1 MSHWAQVF
9 LFLFSGKNITI
20 KGNLITVMQTKILD
34 GNALAKVYLDQY
46 KNQLQKLNQNSIK
59 PHLSMVLVGDNPA
72 SISYIKKKQES
83 CQKVGLSTE
92 VILLP
97 ETTTQAQLSTVLKK
111 LSENPLV
118 HGILV
123 QLPLPEQ
130 LSVPYMLKFLNP
142 RKDVDGFHAY
152 NTGKLFRSANYEKLA
167 PCTPKGVIR
176 ILEDNQIPV
185 KGQHVVVVGHSDIVG
200 KPLGVMLL
208 NRDATVSIA
217 HKFTQNL
224 GDLTRQADI
233 LVSAVG
239 KKHLITKDMVKPG
252 AVVIDVGFSKEGKK
266 IYGDCDFEG
275 LKGHV
280 SAISPVPGGA
290 GPMTVALLIENTLNA
305 YKWWQK
311 HEFSSKDVLWD

>member
-1 MSHWAQVF
+1 
-9 LFLFSGKNITI
+9 
-20 KGNLITVMQTKILD
+20 MQTQILN
-34 GNALAKVYLDQY
+34 GNALAKSYLEQY
-46 KNQLQKLNQNSIK
+46 ALELSTLNNNSIK
-59 PHLSMVLVGDNPA
+59 PQLTMILVGDNPA
-72 SISYIKKKQES
+72 SLSYIKKKQES
-83 CQKVGLSTE
+83 CQKVGLATE
-92 VILLP
+92 VINLP
-97 ETTTQAQLSTVLKK
+97 TDTTQAQLSSVLSK

-130 LSVPYMLKFLNP
+130 LSVPYMLKFLSP

-152 NTGKLFRSANYEKLA
+152 NTGKLFRSAKYEKLA

-176 ILEDNQIPV
+176 ILEDNQIPI

-200 KPLGVMLL
+200 KPLAVMLL
-208 NRDATVSIA
+208 NRDATVTIC
-217 HKFTQNL
+217 HKFTK
-224 GDLTRQADI
+224 DLAKHTQQADI

-266 IYGDCDFEG
+266 IYGDCDFDG
-275 LKGHV
+275 LNGHV

-311 HEFSSKDVLWD
+311 HEFSSKDVLLD